1 MQDIDGCDGILIY
14 SNQGVFMKENVVKKF
29 SYFIYIAL
37 FIISCSGT
45 ELTVKQAD
53 DVYHGKPVSDIL
65 VIAIT
70 GNEHNR
76 RVFEQK
82 FVAHLKSIGVDA
94 ISSEEV
100 IPMPPDLKME
110 IEVILKAVEEYE
122 NDAVIITHLI
132 DKEIKDVYTRG
143 DPGGRG
149 GFFGF
154 YSSRYSYAYDPGH
167 SSTSTTLLLETNLYH
182 VKTDKLIWKGESKSW
197 GKDSEDQIIDD
208 VIKAVIHN
216 LHENNLIAPK

>member
-1 MQDIDGCDGILIY
+1 
-14 SNQGVFMKENVVKKF
+14 MKETVVKSF
-29 SYFIYIAL
+29 SYILFLAL
-37 FIISCSGT
+37 FVISCAGT

-53 DVYHGKPVSDIL
+53 DAYQGKPVSDIL

-76 RVFEQK
+76 RVFEKK
-82 FVAHLKSIGVDA
+82 FVAHLKSLGVDA

-100 IPMPPDLKME
+100 IPMPPNLEME
-110 IEVILKAVEEYE
+110 EEVILNAVEEYE
-122 NDAVIITHLI
+122 NDAVIISHLV
-132 DKEIKDVYTRG
+132 DKEVKDVYTRG

-154 YSSRYSYAYDPGH
+154 YSTRYSYAYDPGH

>member
-1 MQDIDGCDGILIY
+1 MHDNDGFGGVLIY
-14 SNQGVFMKENVVKKF
+14 SNQGVFMKENVVKKI

-37 FIISCSGT
+37 FTISCSGT

-82 FVAHLKSIGVDA
+82 FVAHLKSVGVDA

-100 IPMPPDLKME
+100 IPMPPDLEME
-110 IEVILKAVEEYE
+110 IEVILNAVEQYE

-149 GFFGF
+149 GFYGF

-182 VKTDKLIWKGESKSW
+182 VKTDKLIWTGESKTW
-197 GKDSEDQIIDD
+197 GKGSEDKIIDD

>member
-1 MQDIDGCDGILIY
+1 MHDIDGCGDILIY

-82 FVAHLKSIGVDA
+82 FVAHLKSVGVDA

-110 IEVILKAVEEYE
+110 IEVILNTVDQYE

-132 DKEIKDVYTRG
+132 DKEIKDTYTRG
-143 DPGGRG
+143 GTGDRG
-149 GFFGF
+149 FHGF
-154 YSSRYSYAYDPGH
+154 YLSRYSYAYDPGY
-167 SSTSTTLLLETNLYH
+167 SSTSTTLRLETNLYH
-182 VKTDKLIWKGESKSW
+182 VKTDKLIWKGESRSW
-197 GKDSEDQIIDD
+197 GKDSENQIIDD
-208 VIKAVIHN
+208 VIKAVI
-216 LHENNLIAPK
+216 NNLYENKQIAPK